1 MSEGAIVNGELRA
14 AAGNNIRL
22 FSSCSA
28 LLYCAVLD
36 FRRVTIV
43 YSVVHS
49 TCRRII
55 VHVIAFALTLTLIR
69 LTPYAYSKQGLA

>member
-22 FSSCSA
+22 LSSCSA

-55 VHVIAFALTLTLIR
+55 HTLGSVNIEVHSR
-69 LTPYAYSKQGLA
+69 L